1 MYGRPQNVASKFPI
15 NTFTQLKKKERKK
28 ENITSHFTSYIIK
41 GIPFSSFSFLL
52 KSFDNVSQFFTLCF

>member
-15 NTFTQLKKKERKK
+15 NTFTVKKKKK

-52 KSFDNVSQFFTLCF
+52 KSFDNVSHFFTLCF